1 MTVNLTDAKL
11 YPYLWRTSMKKLHLT
26 ITFLLLLA
34 ILGCTPG
41 PAVSEVDDSPTAT
54 ATLPDPQVHVT
65 PAPDVNGLIE
75 VFMDA
80 WRVDDYTSMY
90 TLLSDES
97 RRAISEEDFT
107 TRYTSTAIA
116 LTLLF
121 DDGITY
127 EILSRET
134 NPNHATARLFVN
146 YNTNF
151 FGTLSRDLEMSL
163 VREGG
168 EWRLEWHEGL
178 IMPDLIGG
186 NALEIVRQSTTR
198 GNIYASNGLPIAAQ
212 EDAVAIGFIPSNL
225 DQDRMTLF
233 YTTMARLTIY
243 QIDEIREM
251 MERALP
257 NDYVPL
263 GVATRAD
270 VDANMGS
277 ISTLT
282 GVYLNY
288 YTSRFYFD
296 GGLAPQTVGHL
307 SYISEEDM
315 DRYLR
320 LGYSPNERFGAT
332 GLEYSFEDV
341 LAGERG
347 ASLYLKDPNGQIISK
362 LAERSAAAGQ
372 SINTTIE
379 YGLQYRLQQS
389 LGNYRGAI
397 VVMELDTGRVL
408 AMVSNPQFD
417 PNLFDINNQNFIY
430 ATNPYAQSNDPVF
443 NRATNGQY
451 PLGSVFKIVTMAT
464 ALETGIYDQNDS
476 IFCDHSIV
484 VCGNELF
491 DWTFEKDFP
500 PSGDLTLPGGLMRSC
515 NPWFYLIGE
524 QLMLTGKPDAL
535 IEMARSFGLGKT
547 TDVEVP
553 EQAGNIPAQVTSCEQ
568 NVQLAIGQ
576 GEMTVTPLQ
585 VATFTAAVGNGGT
598 LYKPTLID
606 AIGPLN
612 GDPTYTF
619 EPEVRGSLP
628 VSAENLTI
636 IQNAMREVIT
646 NPRGTARIQLATLG
660 YQPYGKTG
668 TAQNPFGASHAWF
681 AGYTRLENP
690 DRPDIA
696 VVVMLENAGEGSD
709 MAAPVFGRAV
719 SLYFSNYSNTGRVL
733 PWEAYAYVVASPT
746 PLPTETPV
754 PTNTPVPTETPT
766 PEPTTEEPGG

>member
-1 MTVNLTDAKL
+1 
-11 YPYLWRTSMKKLHLT
+11 MKKLAMKKLQ
-26 ITFLLLLA
+26 IALILIVLMA

-54 ATLPDPQVHVT
+54 TSLPDPQVGVT
-65 PAPDVNGLIE
+65 PAPDVDSLID

-80 WRVDDYTSMY
+80 WRADDYSSMY

-97 RRAISEEDFT
+97 RRTISEEDFVA
-107 TRYTSTAIA
+107 RYTNTAIA

-121 DDGITY
+121 DEGITY
-127 EILSRET
+127 ETLSNET
-134 NPNHATARLFVN
+134 NPNRASSRLQVN
-146 YNTNF
+146 YNTNL

-168 EWRLEWHEGL
+168 EWRLAWHEGL
-178 IMPDLIGG
+178 ILPDLMGG
-186 NALEIVRQSTTR
+186 NVLEIVRQPVPR
-198 GNIYASNGLPIAAQ
+198 GNIYASNGLPMAAQ
-212 EDAVAIGFIPSNL
+212 GDAVAIGFIPSNL
-225 DQDRMTLF
+225 DQDRLNQF

-243 QIDEIREM
+243 QSDEIREL
-251 MERALP
+251 EEQALP

-263 GVATRAD
+263 GEATRED
-270 VDANMGS
+270 VDANMDS

-296 GGLAPQTVGHL
+296 GGIAPQTVGHL
-307 SYISEEDM
+307 TYISEEEIN
-315 DRYLR
+315 RYMR
-320 LGYSPNERFGAT
+320 LGYSPSERFGAT
-332 GLEYSFEDV
+332 GLEYSFEDA
-341 LAGERG
+341 LSGERG
-347 ASLYLKDPNGQIISK
+347 ASLYLKDPGGQIISK
-362 LAERSAAAGQ
+362 LAERGAAPGQ
-372 SINTTIE
+372 SINTTID

-389 LGNYRGAI
+389 LGNFRGAI

-417 PNLFDINNQNFIY
+417 PNLFDINNQNIIY
-430 ATNPYAQSNDPVF
+430 ATNPYAEPNDPVF

-476 IFCDHSIV
+476 IYCGHSIV

-491 DWTFEKDFP
+491 DWTLEKELP

-524 QLMLTGKPDAL
+524 QLMLTGNPDAL
-535 IEMARSFGLGKT
+535 IEMARSFGLGKV
-547 TDVEVP
+547 TDVEIT
-553 EQAGNIPAQVTSCEQ
+553 EQPGNIPAQVTTCEQ

-576 GEMTVTPLQ
+576 GEMIVTPLQ
-585 VATFTAAVGNGGT
+585 VAAFTAAVGNGGT
-598 LYKPTLID
+598 LYKPALVD
-606 AIGPLN
+606 AIVPVN

-619 EPEVRGSLP
+619 EPQVSGSLP
-628 VSAENLTI
+628 VSPENLTI
-636 IQNAMREVIT
+636 IQNAMRDVIT
-646 NPRGTARIQLATLG
+646 NARGTARVQLSNLR
-660 YQPYGKTG
+660 YQPFGKTG

-681 AGYTRLENP
+681 AGYTRVENP

-696 VVVMLENAGEGSD
+696 VVVMMENAGEGSE
-709 MAAPVFGRAV
+709 MAAPVFRRAV
-719 SLYFSNYSNTGRVL
+719 SLYFSNYSDTGGRM

-746 PLPTETPV
+746 PIPSNTPI
-754 PTNTPVPTETPT
+754 PTNTPLPTETPT
-766 PEPTTEEPGG
+766 PGPPTEEPEE